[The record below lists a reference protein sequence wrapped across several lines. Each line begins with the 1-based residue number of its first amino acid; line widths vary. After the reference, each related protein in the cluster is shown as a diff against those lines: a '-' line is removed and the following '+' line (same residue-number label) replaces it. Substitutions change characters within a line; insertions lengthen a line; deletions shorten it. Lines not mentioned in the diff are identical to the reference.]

1 MVVMVGKEDSE
12 RVENMEAVAEMEAR
26 AMVVA
31 QPVVVDA
38 VVLELVMAVVAI
50 PEWPGPRVVVL
61 MEGMAAAEQ
70 VKEMVAVVLMVRPIT
85 EGNAG
90 PCPMQGREERLLA
103 PNRARPVRGRLS
115 PFLVDPLIEHTA
127 HGTQSAHI
135 RVYSG
140 SKRSYRYIQ
149 AFLSRRFTAVGRR
162 PEQHL
167 HCCGFLVCGEG
178 RNLAAEI

>member
-1 MVVMVGKEDSE
+1 MVGKEDSE

-135 RVYSG
+135 RVYCTAFAELAPQLHSSTVPVRKGHIATYKHSYPAG
-140 SKRSYRYIQ
+140 SPR
-149 AFLSRRFTAVGRR
+149 
-162 PEQHL
+162 
-167 HCCGFLVCGEG
+167 
-178 RNLAAEI
+178 